1 MSSPKIY
8 TRTGDDGSTG
18 LFYGGR
24 VPKDSALPMAYG
36 AVDEAQ
42 AFLGVARAQVSA
54 VGSDGG
60 AADADTADLAE
71 LDAVLSGVCKDL
83 YVLMA
88 ELATDPQNHDKLEY
102 GTSRVTAEM
111 AEALE
116 TQIDDF
122 KARFEA
128 PSHFAVPGQDPLSA
142 ALDVARTVV
151 RRAER
156 ASVAAAADGSHVL
169 VYLNR
174 LSDLVWTLAR
184 WVEGTTILAKD
195 A

>member
-8 TRTGDDGSTG
+8 TGTGDDGSTG

-42 AFLGVARAQVSA
+42 AFLGVARAQVDLAPSA
-54 VGSDGG
+54 EMG
-60 AADADTADLAE
+60 AE
-71 LDAVLSGVCKDL
+71 LDEVLSGICRDL

-88 ELATDPQNHDKLEY
+88 ELATAHENHEKLEY
-102 GTSRVTAEM
+102 GTSRVAVEM
-111 AEALE
+111 ADALE
-116 TQIDDF
+116 SQIDDF
-122 KARFEA
+122 KSRFEA
-128 PSHFAVPGQDPLSA
+128 PAHFAVPGQDPLSA
-142 ALDVARTVV
+142 SLDVARTVI

-156 ASVAAAADGSHVL
+156 ASVAAVADGSHVL

-195 A
+195 G

>member
-42 AFLGVARAQVSA
+42 AFLGVARAQASQPSSQSLSA
-54 VGSDGG
+54 GV
-60 AADADTADLAE
+60 AAE
-71 LDAVLSGVCKDL
+71 LDQVLSTVCKDL

-88 ELATDPQNHDKLEY
+88 ELATLPENHEKLEY

-116 TQIDDF
+116 VHIDDF
-122 KARFEA
+122 KSRFEA

-156 ASVAAAADGSHVL
+156 ASVSAVADGSHVL

-174 LSDLVWTLAR
+174 LSDLVWTMAR
-184 WVEGTTILAKD
+184 WVEDTTVLAKD